1 MVIISAYH
9 AMTVIC
15 KIQIGPDRNHYEH
28 NRSATQDATRWIGI
42 RGSPYAAAGEKLVL
56 VMMEDESSL
65 RGFGWIAFDTSNENF
80 NPLHEGRAVFKAH
93 NIGAIGQGWHT
104 WSYNANVENP
114 GAPPDWQGER
124 FFVTKVLERKGPSG
138 QSSQEAIMNS

>member
-9 AMTVIC
+9 AITVIY
-15 KIQIGPDRNHYEH
+15 KIQIGPDRNDYEYE
-28 NRSATQDATRWIGI
+28 ATRDGARWIGR
-42 RGSPYAAAGEKLVL
+42 RGSPYAAAEEKLVL
-56 VMMEDESSL
+56 VMMKDESAL
-65 RGFGWIAFDTSNENF
+65 GRCVWIAFDTSNANF

>member
-1 MVIISAYH
+1 MVIISAHH

-15 KIQIGPDRNHYEH
+15 KIQIGPDRNHYEY
-28 NRSATQDATRWIGI
+28 NRSATQDGTRWIGI

-93 NIGAIGQGWHT
+93 NIGA
-104 WSYNANVENP
+104 
-114 GAPPDWQGER
+114 PPDWQGEW
-124 FFVTKVLERKGPSG
+124 FFATKVLERKGPSG